1 MFVLQNKYFLLI
13 ESIKDLD
20 IKNIK
25 LINKYI
31 IIYRNT
37 NKIENHNELINFRRL
52 CRSKKITFF
61 V

>member
-20 IKNIK
+20 IENIK

-31 IIYRNT
+31 VIYRNT
-37 NKIENHNELINFRRL
+37 NKIENLNELFKNSLAIL
-52 CRSKKITFF
+52 GLSS
-61 V
+61 